1 MDTGSSQSP
10 PFSTSLHSLP
20 RHTIVSLVSL
30 ALALL
35 FWLSTPS
42 APACLP
48 PASLHTGPGGEAAL
62 TTFITASPATA
73 VAAARAAP
81 TPAAAAAAAA
91 AAAPP
96 SLAAAPPPSAAASA
110 APPAAPAA
118 AASPAAGYAQPPSKK
133 RVWFDGSH
141 ARDFKPVPLLAG
153 ALSPSAPLHPHWIV
167 VTSINPP
174 TPTIHKLAALPGWRV
189 VVIGDTK
196 TPKDWAWPNVTYLDI
211 AAQRALGFSTEQLTK
226 TRAYT
231 RKNLG
236 YLYAVLHGARV
247 IYETDDDN
255 ALQEADVVLARR
267 ALREGAPLPSLR
279 RWLADAAAAGG
290 GGGAAA
296 GEGAK
301 PLLEYVSPALTINH
315 HAHFGQ
321 PSTWPRGYPL
331 EAIGEPH
338 AGGVR
343 ERPLRALVQ
352 QGLANGDPDMDAVF
366 RLTRKP
372 AATRI
377 DFSFTPAP
385 PIALPMGAFGP
396 YNAQNTV
403 FLHDALWATPLPQT
417 VEFRVCDIWRAY
429 YTQRL
434 LWGVGGQLAFVA
446 PYVYQLRNSHSYLD
460 DYVSEAQIF
469 DQVAQFL
476 EFLKAWRCGPEAR
489 KGGLPGCAHA
499 LAVDAAVGGFWGAA
513 DAELMRH
520 FFHDLGRA
528 GYQFPPWTEALE
540 GAAPWAPAACEGAAC
555 KAPAPVKMDAIET
568 RPSITLHGTCEE
580 ELPEEAVVK
589 P

>member
-1 MDTGSSQSP
+1 MYA
-10 PFSTSLHSLP
+10 SLRAAVRLNVVAL
-20 RHTIVSLVSL
+20 T
-30 ALALL
+30 LALL
-35 FWLSTPS
+35 IWLSIPS
-42 APACLP
+42 VSLPCLP
-48 PASLHTGPGGEAAL
+48 QISTLRSGPGEVL
-62 TTFITASPATA
+62 LSTVTSSD
-73 VAAARAAP
+73 VAPVSSAAR
-81 TPAAAAAAAA
+81 PAKRAE
-91 AAAPP
+91 
-96 SLAAAPPPSAAASA
+96 
-110 APPAAPAA
+110 PPAAFSPPLLPAPAA
-118 AASPAAGYAQPPSKK
+118 TPTGYAQPPSKK
-133 RVWFDGSH
+133 RVWFDGS
-141 ARDFKPVPLLAG
+141 AVNDFKPVPLLTG
-153 ALSPSAPLHPHWIV
+153 ALAPSAPLHPHWIV

-196 TPKDWAWPNVTYLDI
+196 TPNNWAWPNVTYLDI
-211 AAQRALGFSTEQLTK
+211 AAQRALGFSTEQLTM

-279 RWLADAAAAGG
+279 RWLADATAAAIAPKDTVGDG
-290 GGGAAA
+290 RL
-296 GEGAK
+296 
-301 PLLEYVSPALTINH
+301 LLEYVSPALTINH

-338 AGGVR
+338 AGAVR
-343 ERPLRALVQ
+343 ERLLRPLVQ

-403 FLHDALWATPLPQT
+403 FLYDALWATPLPQT

-460 DYVSEAQIF
+460 DYLSEAQIF
-469 DQVAQFL
+469 DQVALFL
-476 EFLKAWRCGPEAR
+476 EFLRAWRCSEDAR

-499 LAVDAAVGGFWGAA
+499 LAVDVAAGGFWGAS

-520 FFHDLGRA
+520 FFYDLGRA
-528 GYQFPPWTEALE
+528 GYKFPLWTEAPE
-540 GAAPWAPAACEGAAC
+540 GEVPWKAWMCKDASC
-555 KAPAPVKMDAIET
+555 KAPGPGKEDAIET

-580 ELPEEAVVK
+580 KLPEGAVLK
-589 P
+589 